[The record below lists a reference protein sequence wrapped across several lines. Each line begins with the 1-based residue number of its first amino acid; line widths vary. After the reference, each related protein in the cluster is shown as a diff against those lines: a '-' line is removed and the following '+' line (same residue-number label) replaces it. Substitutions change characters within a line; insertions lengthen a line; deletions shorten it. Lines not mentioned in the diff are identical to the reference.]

1 MLRILFTFPDWFEN
15 CLLIFR
21 SLFVHIP
28 ELFIDILIFVR
39 HVLDLFSAS
48 TVYPCNA
55 SCISR
60 PMIEIDRVKEI
71 LPEGRV
77 ESIYKFEI

>member
-1 MLRILFTFPDWFEN
+1 MNQRNYINLFFILLFVLRILFTFPDWFEN

-48 TVYPCNA
+48 TVYSCNA
-55 SCISR
+55 SCT
-60 PMIEIDRVKEI
+60 ETDDRD
-71 LPEGRV
+71 R
-77 ESIYKFEI
+77 SC